1 MQEINYSPKPKNMKK
16 ATFLIL
22 AMFAWTGLFSQTV
35 LFEDDMES
43 YPVNSFLAV
52 EDPVWYETWSNLP
65 GSGEDAQVVTTFAHS
80 PTKSA
85 SVDKTGGTTDL
96 ILKLGDKVSG
106 AYVLDWY
113 MYIENNKCGYYN
125 IQHFE
130 SPGIE
135 WAFECYFRTNGTIE
149 LQVGGQTVNGNYPK
163 ATWFLVHHE
172 IDLDADNIK
181 LYINGNLL
189 HEWPFSYQGGS
200 TSGTLQ
206 LGGVDF
212 FAGEVQ
218 GSGEAPQ
225 YFFDDV
231 YYAQTQGGNDPAI
244 SVTPDHLDKWLV
256 AGTTGEDMLTVENI
270 GLSDLTWDANIIY
283 DIDAVKSAPANTTAS
298 HPVKVMLTKAS
309 ADPTPNSGTPN
320 QTDAS
325 AVLHY
330 DGDPF
335 SAIGWN
341 SPPVTVTVAARFLM
355 SMTLPYAGM
364 EIVSVD
370 VYINDQNSGGSNLM
384 NVKIYGGGTAYE
396 PGPLLYSQDFTP
408 SVGGWETIT
417 LNTPV
422 MVTGE
427 DLWVGYTFT
436 QIDAGIYI
444 PGVDEG
450 PADPNG
456 DFLSTGV
463 GWSHLAPNLDY
474 NWNIRANLEGDPI
487 EQWLSIAPASGVI
500 APAGSEMVD
509 VNYDATMLD
518 IGQYAATILFS
529 SNDPETPML
538 DVPVTLDVV
547 GVGID
552 ENSKVSVLVYP
563 NPVQDFLNIKTN
575 GTISS
580 VKITDFSGKV
590 VYTGAAS
597 KINISNFNAGV
608 YMVQTTTEAGVSN
621 IKFIKK

>member
-1 MQEINYSPKPKNMKK
+1 M
-16 ATFLIL
+16 
-22 AMFAWTGLFSQTV
+22 AMFAWVGLFSQTV
-35 LFEDDMES
+35 LFEDNMDS
-43 YPVNSFLAV
+43 YPVNSFLGV
-52 EDPVWYETWSNLP
+52 VNPDWYETWSNLP

-80 PTKSA
+80 PTQSA

-113 MYIENNKCGYYN
+113 MYVENNKCGYYN

-181 LYINGNLL
+181 LYINGTLL

-206 LGGVDF
+206 LGGVDL

-231 YYAQTQGGNDPAI
+231 YYAQTQGGNDPMI
-244 SVTPDHLDKWLV
+244 VVTPEMLDKYLV
-256 AGTTGEDMLTVENI
+256 AGTTGDDMLTVENP
-270 GLSDLTWDANIIY
+270 GLSDLIWNANIIY
-283 DIDAVKSAPANTTAS
+283 DIDAVKAAPASAMKM
-298 HPVKVMLTKAS
+298 HPVKSMLTRVS
-309 ADPTPNSGTPN
+309 ADPTPTPGTPN
-320 QTDAS
+320 NSDAT

-330 DGDPF
+330 DGDNA

-341 SPPVTVTVAARFLM
+341 SPPITVTVAARFTM
-355 SMTLPYAGM
+355 DMTLPYAGM
-364 EIVSVD
+364 EVVSVE
-370 VYINDQNSGGSNLM
+370 VYINDQNTSGSNLM
-384 NVKIYGGGTAYE
+384 NVKIYGGGSEYE

-408 SVGGWETIT
+408 MIGGWETIT

-444 PGVDEG
+444 PGTDGG

-463 GWSHLAPNLDY
+463 GWSHLSPGLDY

-487 EQWLSIAPASGVI
+487 DQWLSIAPASGTT
-500 APAGSEMVD
+500 PPNESDMVD
-509 VNYDATMLD
+509 VMFDATTLD
-518 IGQYAATILFS
+518 IGQYAATILFT

-552 ENSKVSVLVYP
+552 ENSKVGVMVYP

-575 GTISS
+575 GTITS
-580 VKITDFSGKV
+580 VKITDFNGKV
-590 VYTGAAS
+590 VYNGAAS
-597 KINISNFNAGV
+597 KINISNLNAGV